1 MGGGG
6 GGVGGQRALGVPGVP
21 TLGLGGM
28 RPPPPP
34 ELEPEL
40 EPEFELSPRA
50 QQMAANNEVQA
61 L

>member
-1 MGGGG
+1 M
-6 GGVGGQRALGVPGVP
+6 GGQRALPALGAPGVP

-34 ELEPEL
+34 EF
-40 EPEFELSPRA
+40 EPEFDLSPRA

>member
-1 MGGGG
+1 
-6 GGVGGQRALGVPGVP
+6 VGGQRALGVPGVP